1 MMYEAAMTLN
11 ELSEKS
17 LSFKKPDINLCMDD
31 FYQVDFLMDKL
42 DIEKPVAE
50 YLIFIYDKTKAF
62 ITDNDLSQKIND
74 LLYTFGS
81 NIEERSLDNR
91 NESLVVYDLP
101 STLAMHT
108 LFGPMWA
115 NNIISTDIKRWLNK
129 MWQNLVK
136 TPSTKLHYINLYA
149 K

>member
-1 MMYEAAMTLN
+1 MYEAAMTLS

-17 LSFKKPDINLCMDD
+17 LSFKKSDITLCMDD
-31 FYQVDFLMDKL
+31 FYQVDYLMDKL

-62 ITDNDLSQKIND
+62 ITDNDLSQKINA

-108 LFGPMWA
+108 LFGLMWA
-115 NNIISTDIKRWLNK
+115 IIRHNINIDVSCDIF
-129 MWQNLVK
+129 
-136 TPSTKLHYINLYA
+136 
-149 K
+149 